1 MLCRLLLQCGK
12 LFFEF
17 FLLPL
22 VLRHE
27 VVYAC
32 PRNPAAVPNI
42 FLPTPSPLF
51 LMLIVYKVML
61 PLWEHYLKKFQSFFY
76 WLERWKPFLTR
87 IVIMTFLLS
96 RSLMTKLINSK
107 DFFKKVGIIFFNS
120 HKLWFFESDNIS
132 SKVGITFFNDY
143 IKNAIL
149 LENGFFPFTSLNK
162 SSILSDL

>member
-61 PLWEHYLKKFQSFFY
+61 PLWEHCLRKFQSFFY
-76 WLERWKPFLTR
+76 WLERWKPFLIR
-87 IVIMTFLLS
+87 ITSTACVGYTESHACKTAKYQTVKCIFYS
-96 RSLMTKLINSK
+96 SHH
-107 DFFKKVGIIFFNS
+107 KKSV
-120 HKLWFFESDNIS
+120 SDRNY
-132 SKVGITFFNDY
+132 ITFYRYTNMWFSY
-143 IKNAIL
+143 IMIKASKELIKKNNHNI
-149 LENGFFPFTSLNK
+149 
-162 SSILSDL
+162 